1 MAPSVSNK
9 YDELIEHRTRWW
21 STYPTY
27 GFNVKAK
34 PRDTLDRIVS
44 DVFGAPRKLARS
56 VSAASLTYFREADV
70 GLSGLKRSPTYSS
83 LSPSHALPYDLR
95 VATRYIDVME
105 PRKVTT
111 SNWYLNTYVPYQFR
125 RSMTNLCCAKPAE
138 NKPPVFSYVTRSYC
152 PAYKDVYFNNRK
164 QFSHSYGNDYLKES
178 CSYGGEYVR
187 SRLRFVDRSL
197 PYVRTSYERPS
208 SVERYLRFWRGGSS
222 LAFVGTPTSLPTYTQ
237 SRLPHRIYMLT
248 SRLPF

>member
-9 YDELIEHRTRWW
+9 YDELIEQRTRWW

-34 PRDTLDRIVS
+34 PRDTLDWIVG

-56 VSAASLTYFREADV
+56 VSAASLTYFRESDV
-70 GLSGLKRSPTYSS
+70 GLKGLKRSPTYSS

-95 VATRYIDVME
+95 VATRYIDVMQ

-111 SNWYLNTYVPYQFR
+111 SNWYLDTYVPYQFR
-125 RSMTNLCCAKPAE
+125 RSMTNLCCTKPVE
-138 NKPPVFSYVTRSYC
+138 NKPPIFS
-152 PAYKDVYFNNRK
+152 K
-164 QFSHSYGNDYLKES
+164 QLSRPYENDYLKES
-178 CSYGGEYVR
+178 CAYGGEYVR

-208 SVERYLRFWRGGSS
+208 SMERYLRFWRGGSS

-248 SRLPF
+248 SKLPF